1 MMLFK
6 IEDYV
11 GLFGVEDVA
20 EEICMYLD
28 DNHWII
34 DEDVKSLIDELYPE
48 VEIGDNTFYP
58 SEILEKFGLL
68 DDFFDDYIWFN
79 FKDHIVDTLELMWKN
94 QEEEFLGEFLVT
106 CIEE

>member
-1 MMLFK
+1 MLFK

-11 GLFGVEDVA
+11 GLFSAEDVA
-20 EEICMYLD
+20 EEICLYLD

-34 DEDVKSLIDELYPE
+34 DEDVKSLIDELYPNE
-48 VEIGDNTFYP
+48 VEIEDHTFYS
-58 SEILEKFGLL
+58 SEILEKFGYL
-68 DDFFDDYIWFN
+68 DDFFDNYIWLN
-79 FKDHIVDTLELMWKN
+79 FYNHIVDTLELMWKN

>member
-20 EEICMYLD
+20 EEICLYLD

-34 DEDVKSLIDELYPE
+34 DEYVRSLIDDLYQA
-48 VEIGDNTFYP
+48 VEIGYGTFYA
-58 SEILEKFGLL
+58 SEILDKFNML
-68 DDFFDDYIWFN
+68 DDWFNDYIWCN
-79 FKDHIVDTLELMWKN
+79 TYDCVTNTLEYMCEGD
-94 QEEEFLGEFLVT
+94 EEEFLGEFLVT

>member
-11 GLFGVEDVA
+11 GLFSAEDVA
-20 EEICMYLD
+20 EEICLYLD

-34 DEDVKSLIDELYPE
+34 DEDVRSVIDELYPE
-48 VEIGDNTFYP
+48 VEIGYGTFYA
-58 SEILEKFGLL
+58 SEILDKFNML
-68 DDFFDDYIWFN
+68 DDWFNEYIWCN
-79 FKDHIVDTLELMWKN
+79 FKDHIVYTLEYMC
-94 QEEEFLGEFLVT
+94 EGDEVEFLGEFLVT

>member
-11 GLFGVEDVA
+11 GMFSAEDVA
-20 EEICMYLD
+20 EEICLYLD

-48 VEIGDNTFYP
+48 VEIEYSTFYP
-58 SEILEKFGLL
+58 SEILEKFDML
-68 DDFFDDYIWFN
+68 DDWFNDYIWCN
-79 FKDHIVDTLELMWKN
+79 FKDHIVDTLEYMC
-94 QEEEFLGEFLVT
+94 EGDEVEFLGEFLVT